1 MDVFQTHFKPGSKA
15 RAGAAIR
22 RHPASSQDTGILL
35 PEDGLYFYSRLFYF
49 LYRKLQLQQPKLGVW
64 KSESPA
70 GLRPK
75 HPVKCSWHRVSAG
88 STLAGW
94 VDRFVP
100 PGNPLHLCGRGPQD
114 RRQDTR
120 TPDCSAQ
127 HHGKSMAFFLL
138 LIISLWREFLTRRS
152 QRRILNREQF
162 WQGGVW
168 VKGGLKG
175 QQWPW
180 GIFLLFVDLK

>member
-35 PEDGLYFYSRLFYF
+35 PEDGWYFYSRLFYF
-49 LYRKLQLQQPKLGVW
+49 LYRKLQLQQHKLNVW
-64 KSESPA
+64 KSESPT

-100 PGNPLHLCGRGPQD
+100 PGTSRPSP
-114 RRQDTR
+114 
-120 TPDCSAQ
+120 
-127 HHGKSMAFFLL
+127 
-138 LIISLWREFLTRRS
+138 SLWKGSPGQATRHTNSWLLRTAPRKIYGILSSFDNLSLEGILDKEKSEKNLKPWAVLTRRGS
-152 QRRILNREQF
+152 G
-162 WQGGVW
+162 W
-168 VKGGLKG
+168 KGA
-175 QQWPW
+175 
-180 GIFLLFVDLK
+180 